1 MAKGNMF
8 QGMARGKVGDVVFS
22 RLNGE
27 QISRVRNRN
36 PKNPRTNPQLY
47 QRAIMATIMRAY
59 SAGKVIFDH
68 SFQFLSVGAA
78 NQRKFMSDNAKL
90 LRSLI
95 ATEYNLPVTTEHP
108 HLDARARVVAPGVAS
123 PVGFDGMVVAKGTYQ
138 QNFFDVKP
146 ATSDEATGNE
156 TYLLFGTPAITEGQT
171 RAQYAAAHG
180 LIANDYY
187 TFVGFF
193 LGNQSLFNLANVGD
207 LLGSSQVAEAF
218 FFIRCRVKADFV
230 NSTEVMT
237 AAATLADIFEV
248 DATTGVGVTPAAL
261 LQSTIGTDINCS
273 VLGNY
278 PGETGASNRLYAGII
293 RSRLDQ
299 DLRSDTTLSRGMVYI
314 DSGITPY
321 WILDAWKVGAQTLGD
336 SELILEGGN
345 F

>member
-22 RLNGE
+22 RLDGQ

-36 PKNPRTNPQLY
+36 PKNPRTNAQLI

-59 SAGKVIFDH
+59 SAGKVILDH
-68 SFQFLSVGAA
+68 SFQLASVGAG
-78 NQRKFMSDNAKL
+78 NQRVFMSENTKL

-95 ATEYNLPVTTEHP
+95 ANESKLPVNSAT
-108 HLDARARVVAPGVAS
+108 RGRVVAPGIAS
-123 PVGFDGMVVAKGTYQ
+123 PVGFDGMVISKGTYPQ
-138 QNFFDVKP
+138 SFFGVSP
-146 ATSDEATGNE
+146 ATFDEQGGDE
-156 TYLLFGTPAITEGQT
+156 TYLTFSTPAITEGQT

-193 LGNQSLFNLANVGD
+193 VSNQILFTADEDDILN
-207 LLGSSQVAEAF
+207 SSQSFQQF

-230 NSTEVMT
+230 NSTTVMT
-237 AAATLADIFEV
+237 ANDSLADIFEV
-248 DATTGVGVTPAAL
+248 DAATSVGTAPADVMAVK
-261 LQSTIGTDINCS
+261 IGASFDAG
-273 VLGNY
+273 VLGLY
-278 PGETGASNRLYAGII
+278 PGQGNEHLIYAGII

-299 DLRSDTTLSRGMVYI
+299 DLRSNTELMRGQVYM
-314 DSGITPY
+314 STGVAPY
-321 WILDAWKVGAQTLGD
+321 WLLEAWKRGTQQIGD
-336 SELILEGGN
+336 SDLILEGGN